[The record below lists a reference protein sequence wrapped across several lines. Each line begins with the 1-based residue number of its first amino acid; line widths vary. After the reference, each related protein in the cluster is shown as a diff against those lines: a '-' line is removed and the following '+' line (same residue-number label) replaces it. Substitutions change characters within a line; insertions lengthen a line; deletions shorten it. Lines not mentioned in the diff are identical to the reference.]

1 MTVAA
6 LLHNAE
12 ADREAWKYTSLKPLR
27 ALDFKI
33 AAVPTVDAA
42 ALPPLLE
49 PQGQRLVFINGHY
62 RAALSATQALP
73 GDLFDGI
80 DGDYRLDVHDA
91 TCLAT
96 QPLELLFV
104 TVPGGTPQESL
115 ATLAL
120 SLGSHARLTLL
131 ERHIT
136 LGEGAPVA
144 AQVALNVA
152 LGEQAKLLQLK
163 FQEQTA
169 TDYHFGQLDAQ
180 LGRGAF
186 FDQFCLTTGAAL
198 SRNNINVALNGPEA
212 QTRLHGAYLL
222 RGTQHGDTTTIINHN
237 APQTTSAEHYRG
249 VLDGKARGVFQG
261 KIVVAQAAQQSDG
274 QQMSRALL
282 LSDTAEANS
291 KPELEIYADNVKCSH
306 GATVGQLDESALFYL
321 QSRGIPQQQARA
333 LLVSAFVTEVTDGIG
348 SEAGRE
354 AALQRVERWYGDR
367 P

>member
-1 MTVAA
+1 MTIAA
-6 LLHNAE
+6 LLRSAE
-12 ADREAWKYTSLKPLR
+12 ADREGWKYTSLKPLR
-27 ALDFKI
+27 ALDFKQ
-33 AAVPTVDAA
+33 ATVPTVSAD

-49 PQGQRLVFINGHY
+49 PQGQRLVFINGAF

-73 GDLFDGI
+73 NDLFDGI
-80 DGDYRLDVHDA
+80 DGDYRLDVRDA

-104 TVPGGTPQESL
+104 NVPGSAPQESL
-115 ATLAL
+115 TQIALTLGA
-120 SLGSHARLTLL
+120 HARLTLL
-131 ERHIT
+131 ERHVT

-144 AQVALNVA
+144 AQIHLTVA

-163 FQEQTA
+163 IQEQAT
-169 TDYHFGQLDAQ
+169 TDYHFGRLDAQ

-186 FDQFCLTTGAAL
+186 FDQFCLRTGAAL
-198 SRNNINVALNGPEA
+198 SRNSINVALNGPEA

-222 RGTQHGDTTTIINHN
+222 RGTQHGDTTTVINHN

-261 KIVVAQAAQQSDG
+261 KIVVAQTAQQSDG

-306 GATVGQLDESALFYL
+306 GATIGQLDESALFYL

-348 SEAGRE
+348 SEAGRA
-354 AALQRVERWYGDR
+354 AALARIERWYGDK